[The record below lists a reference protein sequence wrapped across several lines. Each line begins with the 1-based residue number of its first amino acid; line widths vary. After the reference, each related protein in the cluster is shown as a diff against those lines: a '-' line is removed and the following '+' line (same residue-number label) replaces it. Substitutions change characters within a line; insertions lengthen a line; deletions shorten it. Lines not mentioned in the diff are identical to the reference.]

1 MKKYKWL
8 DTLMLILLLIGGLNW
23 GLVAVFKFDL
33 VNWITFGMTWL
44 DTTLKVLVGVSAV
57 VGIFRFFKK

>member
-8 DTLMLILLLIGGLNW
+8 DTLMLVLLLIGGLNW
-23 GLVAVFKFDL
+23 GLVALFKFDL